1 MSAARRRRPR
11 RRQRQLG
18 VGYDKAAKLVGRME
32 KEGLVGLPSGKASGR
47 REVLVPAL

>member
-1 MSAARRRRPR
+1 
-11 RRQRQLG
+11 
-18 VGYDKAAKLVGRME
+18 ME